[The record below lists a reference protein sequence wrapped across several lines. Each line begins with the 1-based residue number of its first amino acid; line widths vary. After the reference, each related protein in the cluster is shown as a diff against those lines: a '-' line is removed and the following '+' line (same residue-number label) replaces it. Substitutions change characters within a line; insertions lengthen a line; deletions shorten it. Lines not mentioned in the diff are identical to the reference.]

1 MKDSLL
7 VATYTRKDKEGLW
20 SMALYRITAPWWNT
34 VSSLWIT
41 GPTGE
46 RELTRHLTW
55 VAEWST
61 GYSNE
66 APVLLTWKTLNVML
80 ASRSVNTW
88 SWISVLGIACVAHI
102 LTRPHMHMPIKL
114 LANNYSRPKQR
125 ECGNWMEV
133 RQSGSHLTSNKGP
146 PTAQGFTMR
155 SEYLLQDKTQYLIST
170 FLLTSNIRPVSVHW

>member
-7 VATYTRKDKEGLW
+7 VAMYTRKDKDGLR

-46 RELTRHLTW
+46 REVTCHLTW

-61 GYSNE
+61 VYSNE
-66 APVLLTWKTLNVML
+66 APVFLTCKTLNVML
-80 ASRSVNTW
+80 ASWSVNTW
-88 SWISVLGIACVAHI
+88 KRISALGLAGVARMPSQ
-102 LTRPHMHMPIKL
+102 THMHTLIKL
-114 LANNYSRPKQR
+114 SANKYLRPKQR

-133 RQSGSHLTSNKGP
+133 RQVGSHLTSNKGP
-146 PTAQGFTMR
+146 PTAQGLTTR
-155 SEYLLQDKTQYLIST
+155 SAYLLQDKMEYLMST
-170 FLLTSNIRPVSVHW
+170 FRLTSNIRPVSVHS